1 MIQCKIEWSGDAEDV
16 VVVVK
21 SLASF
26 VERVFIPVSVV
37 PPPVSAAPP
46 PVSAGM
52 PQIVLPPSPGGARAT
67 VAPDQPWVSPSA
79 EVPDSG
85 APSLPQATEEQ
96 LADGADMWMGL
107 LVMWDRGF
115 DDQSA
120 EQPDRLGALS
130 RAIME
135 GGSRMFAV
143 LRHYGGLTRL
153 VRSLLATMPK
163 KRARRISENIAQVS
177 SAAGIPVVSDYLEY
191 TEEYLSKEYHNDKFN
206 YAEY

>member
-1 MIQCKIEWSGDAEDV
+1 MIQCKVEWSGEADDV
-16 VVVVK
+16 VSVLK
-21 SLASF
+21 GLGAF
-26 VERVFIPVSVV
+26 VAQISPRPS
-37 PPPVSAAPP
+37 APP

-52 PQIVLPPSPGGARAT
+52 PPVVLPPAPDESHPT
-67 VAPDQPWVSPSA
+67 VAPDQPWVSPGA

-107 LVMWDRGF
+107 LMLWDRGF
-115 DDQSA
+115 NDPDA

-135 GGSRMFAV
+135 GGSRMFAC